1 MNPILTDYNK
11 ILEGCGKPFDEE
23 YYSTLCDKNTLC
35 PSCSKAK
42 EVFLKRCQSE
52 LEFLEN
58 FFKNVGLIDYRREI
72 LEERISQL
80 KEVLEK
86 EK

>member
-1 MNPILTDYNK
+1 MNLILIDYNK

-35 PSCSKAK
+35 PVHQKAK

-52 LEFLEN
+52 LDFLESQ
-58 FFKNVGLIDYRREI
+58 EI
-72 LEERISQL
+72 KWLVHEAINERISQL